1 MREHEE
7 IQEKLIEV
15 ANRRYATKK
24 FNPDRKIDDDDWR
37 TILEVGRLSPSSF
50 GYEPW
55 QFVELDNPQ
64 MRQDLKPIAWSAVN
78 SINGADKLLLI
89 FARKDV
95 TYDSDYVKYMVQD
108 VKRHEYDPNSKSS
121 QAFKHFQEA
130 DMDINDE
137 RTRFD
142 WACKQCYIAMA
153 NMMTAAAALKI
164 DSCPIEGFNREKV
177 EAYLAEKGILDRQH
191 WGVAVMVSFGYRDE
205 PIKPKSRQTLTD
217 IYRTIK

>member
-24 FNPDRKIDDDDWR
+24 FDPDRKIDDDDWR

-64 MRQDLKPIAWSAVN
+64 MRQDLKPIAWGAVN

-89 FARKDV
+89 
-95 TYDSDYVKYMVQD
+95 TL
-108 VKRHEYDPNSKSS
+108 P
-121 QAFKHFQEA
+121 
-130 DMDINDE
+130 
-137 RTRFD
+137 T
-142 WACKQCYIAMA
+142 
-153 NMMTAAAALKI
+153 TA
-164 DSCPIEGFNREKV
+164 
-177 EAYLAEKGILDRQH
+177 
-191 WGVAVMVSFGYRDE
+191 
-205 PIKPKSRQTLTD
+205 TT
-217 IYRTIK
+217 

>member
-64 MRQDLKPIAWSAVN
+64 MRQDLKPIAWGAVN

-95 TYDSDYVKYMVQD
+95 TYDSDYVKYWSKTSNATSMIQT
-108 VKRHEYDPNSKSS
+108 PNHHKPLST
-121 QAFKHFQEA
+121 FK
-130 DMDINDE
+130 
-137 RTRFD
+137 
-142 WACKQCYIAMA
+142 KQIWIS
-153 NMMTAAAALKI
+153 MT
-164 DSCPIEGFNREKV
+164 SV
-177 EAYLAEKGILDRQH
+177 
-191 WGVAVMVSFGYRDE
+191 RDLTG
-205 PIKPKSRQTLTD
+205 PASNATLPWLT
-217 IYRTIK
+217 